1 MDDQSLAKYFLKCLP
16 FLSTNQVILK
26 LTIVIIII
34 MTVITDLPADCF
46 HNRWSFCQ

>member
-34 MTVITDLPADCF
+34 IMIVITDLPEF
-46 HNRWSFCQ
+46 S